1 MIVKVC
7 GMCDPDNIR
16 DIANAGADWIGMIFY
31 DKSPRYVGNASD
43 VLKDEIVAYNK
54 ELKKVGVFVNAT
66 FEDIIE
72 TRRAYRLDYIQLHG
86 NEEPELCDALK
97 KQGVNVIKALS
108 IASEE
113 DVKAADA
120 YVGHVDFL
128 LFDTKCEGYG
138 GSGKQF
144 DWSVLDAYTGET
156 PFILSGGLKPDSAM
170 PVKAFSHH
178 RMAGVDINS
187 GFEISPALK
196 NVDSVAGFIKNI
208 KS

>member
-7 GMCDPDNIR
+7 GMCDPGNIR

-31 DKSPRYVGNASD
+31 EKSPRYVGNAGGA
-43 VLKDEIVAYNK
+43 LNDEIVVNNK
-54 ELKKVGVFVNAT
+54 ALKKVGVFVNAT
-66 FEDIIE
+66 FEEMIE
-72 TRRAYRLDYIQLHG
+72 KGRDYRLDYIQLHG
-86 NEEPELCDALK
+86 SEKPELCDALK
-97 KQGVNVIKALS
+97 KQGLNVIKALS
-108 IASEE
+108 IASVE

-120 YVGHVDFL
+120 YAGYVDFL

-170 PVKAFSHH
+170 LVKTFSHH
-178 RMAGVDINS
+178 SMVGVDINS
-187 GFEISPALK
+187 GFEISPAFK
-196 NVDSVAGFIKNI
+196 NVDLVEGFIKNI